1 MRVVHPRYER
11 VEFET
16 LFVSIQKQQ
25 ETIAD
30 RFYVTSQI
38 IADQLTPG
46 ASSQQA
52 ALLLVQPCRLI
63 PGLLHV
69 LYTSFLLVAVLLTYL
84 EFRV

>member
-1 MRVVHPRYER
+1 MKS
-11 VEFET
+11 
-16 LFVSIQKQQ
+16 LFANTQKQQ

-69 LYTSFLLVAVLLTYL
+69 LHMSVLLVAVLLTL
-84 EFRV
+84 ILPGI